1 MELPCKPVNKITDGV
16 HTGHIKEVSFRSEPY
31 EYTDLL
37 LVLADESTCKAGYPS
52 IVMEESKLGRLLM
65 RMGVPI
71 KVGQNYDPEK
81 LLVGRQVTFQTTTEA
96 KGDKSFTKVL
106 TESVAP
112 AIPPKADD
120 GIAVA

>member
-81 LLVGRQVTFQTTTEA
+81 LLVGRQVTSRQQQ
-96 KGDKSFTKVL
+96 K
-106 TESVAP
+106 
-112 AIPPKADD
+112 PKETRALLRS
-120 GIAVA
+120 